1 MKFNKPELKKIGKTI
16 QLGCMCGILVGA
28 GT

>member
-1 MKFNKPELKKIGKTI
+1 MKFNKPKLKKIDKTI
-16 QLGCMCGILVGA
+16 QLGCMCGFLVGT